1 MQMPRTITSQ
11 QRAEQAA
18 KKLAA
23 SDPSRRKWRNAD
35 QLHDIEA
42 ALRAFDAA
50 DVHLHEAV
58 RAARTAEYSWAAIG
72 AVLGVS
78 KQAAQQRFG

>member
-1 MQMPRTITSQ
+1 MPRTITSQ
-11 QRAEQAA
+11 QRAAQAA
-18 KKLAA
+18 KRLEGK
-23 SDPSRRKWRNAD
+23 DPARRKWRSGD

-42 ALRAFDAA
+42 ALGAFDAA
-50 DVHLHEAV
+50 DERLHEAV
-58 RAARTAEYSWAAIG
+58 RAARAADYSWAAIG